1 MIDLWI
7 ESLLLNIL
15 TFLIGLGLAGLIWG
29 RNAA

>member
-15 TFLIGLGLAGLIWG
+15 TFLIGLGLAWLIWG
-29 RNAA
+29 RNTD